1 MTDPTSSTPR
11 AISAPASDVI
21 QQGRLDGYAAPGWHF
36 SPVAPALWLALAWSI
51 TVAML
56 YLVGYLGSSA
66 DDKKALDALEPLK
79 SMTVDFDARRSAR
92 GFSGVILSI
101 TVLASAAGLVWA
113 GAAARGKARR
123 FQVVVFSAMAV
134 FLSGLSGL
142 SWWASS
148 HGSPFPSPQGAWLL
162 AWAAKDT
169 VSNRADWIPQGMF
182 ALACLVPCVLLC
194 GATFL
199 QQPMKLPKDLVTQ
212 PADIT
217 AVQADQQRLLLGR
230 VRELDQ
236 MLYIGAITLVFGTLQ
251 LSAGMS
257 QPLASMPRM
266 EDVKAHA
273 DLCKMMTPAAAASAF
288 FTPASAATPA
298 GVDID
303 RHCRSLP
310 AKVLVLEASDSLRRL
325 VRGITLCVGLA
336 FSALLAAV
344 YVPSLIGLRLMLD
357 KRPAEPSADPEGAG
371 ALDPLHRVAAI
382 VATLSPLLAGLLAD
396 LLPAA

>member
-1 MTDPTSSTPR
+1 MTEKTSSTPST
-11 AISAPASDVI
+11 ISAHASEVI
-21 QQGRLDGYAAPGWHF
+21 QQGRTDEYAAPGWHF

-79 SMTVDFDARRSAR
+79 TMTVDFEARRSAR
-92 GFSGVILSI
+92 GLSGVILAI

-113 GAAARGKARR
+113 GAAARRKARR
-123 FQVVVFSAMAV
+123 FQVYVFSTMAA
-134 FLSGLSGL
+134 FFAALAAL
-142 SWWASS
+142 SWWASNQL
-148 HGSPFPSPQGAWLL
+148 SPFPSPQGDWLL

-169 VSNRADWIPQGMF
+169 VSNGADWISPGMF
-182 ALACLVPCVLLC
+182 VLACLVPCVLLC

-199 QQPMKLPKDLVTQ
+199 QQPMKLLQDLVTQ
-212 PADIT
+212 PADI
-217 AVQADQQRLLLGR
+217 APVQADQQRLLLGR

-273 DLCKMMTPAAAASAF
+273 DLCKLMAPAAAASAF
-288 FTPASAATPA
+288 FTPASAATA
-298 GVDID
+298 WGMDID

-310 AKVLVLEASDSLRRL
+310 AKVMALEASDSLRRL

-357 KRPAEPSADPEGAG
+357 KRPTEPSADSEGAG

-382 VATLSPLLAGLLAD
+382 VATLSPLLAGLLAN
-396 LLPAA
+396 LLPAI